1 MVVGYA
7 AFQTRLEIKGTSKV
21 TSNWDIEITNVTAGE
36 ASGSA
41 ENATKPSWKA
51 TSASMEANLYDK
63 GDAMEYDV
71 TIENKGTIDAKL
83 NDILTNLEQE
93 NSDAV
98 IITFSGYTKGEV
110 LKAKESKIV
119 HVKIAYNPDYD
130 GEETSSEVTIDFEYT
145 QDNKSEDAPKTY
157 LLTYDYSTNGGDR
170 ADSEGEYL
178 TGGSNVDL
186 SNIAYKQGWRF
197 VGWNTDKNAEVG
209 LTSYQMKEEA
219 TTLYAIYSKD
229 LKVTY
234 EKGENIQSIGKEED
248 ACTIYNNET
257 SCEIT
262 LPSVT
267 PSEGYAVD
275 GWYNDNDKIGDPN
288 DKYKLSNNT
297 TLTSRVTQNTY
308 TVTYD
313 YETNGGTSA
322 TKETDKVDYGE
333 NIDLTPTATKSGWT
347 FVGWNTNKNATSGLS
362 SLKMSNSNVTL
373 YAIYRKEAKTITI
386 TFNKNG
392 ATSQTPSGSSANS
405 ANTLTQS
412 CTIPA
417 VYNNAT
423 QASSCNITSPTI
435 NASSNTPTVVG
446 YNTSASATS
455 SSWNQNT
462 SKAVSSNATY
472 YAITRK
478 DAVTLTAKFNANGA
492 SLSSS
497 SNQTCTLAAT
507 YNGKAQATSCTVT
520 APTITRSGY
529 TIIGYNTSASS
540 TSNNSSYNTSS
551 KALTLT
557 TSNNNSTWYAITS
570 KVVTASFNANG
581 ATIGSTSQNCTMYN
595 TNDSC
600 SITTPSIT
608 RSGFTITGWGTSA
621 SATTAAVKDSSSL
634 SLSSNA
640 TYYAVTSKVVT
651 VTYSRGSNVS
661 AIGSTSGTCTIRNSA
676 TNCQVTLPSITAS
689 STYIADGWYSGSTK
703 VGDAGDKY
711 TVSNNTTLT
720 AVAKADNVTLS
731 ISTTNTTNSITVVAN
746 ATADSGISKY
756 EFSKDGGNSWVNGGT
771 NKTYTF
777 SGLTQG
783 TAYNI
788 QARVTSNSGKASTSS
803 KSVTTSSLAKPT
815 FSEEGTTNKTVTI
828 TYPSGCGSSL
838 TCTYQKDNGSTVNVT
853 SSSVKVS
860 FTDSGDLKATISD
873 GTNTVSSS
881 YTVKIGRTVTYNYS
895 TNGGTASTKT
905 TATVEE
911 GSAIDLTPTAT
922 KSGWTFVGWNTNKN
936 ATRALSSLTMG
947 DSNVTL
953 YAIYRKEARTITIT
967 FNKNG
972 STSQTP
978 SGGSA
983 NSNTT
988 LTQSCTIA
996 AVYNNTTQAS
1006 SCNITSP
1013 TINASSNTP
1022 TVVGYS
1028 TSSSATSSS
1037 WNHNTSKAVSSN
1049 ATYYAITRKDAV
1061 TLTAKY
1067 NANGASLSSSSNQTC
1082 TLAAS
1087 YNGKAQT
1094 TSCTV
1099 TAPTITRSGYTIIGY
1114 NTSASS
1120 TSNNSS
1126 YNTSSK
1132 VLTLT
1137 SSNNNSTWYAVTS
1150 KKITITFDK
1159 NGASAIGST
1168 SQSCTMYNTSA
1179 SCNVTSPSITASS
1192 NTPTVIGWST
1202 AASTHSNQWSVNTA
1216 KAVSAD
1222 DTYYAQ
1228 TSKAAKT
1235 ITVTFNKNGST
1246 SQTPSGGSANSN
1258 TTLTQS
1264 CSIAATYNGTAQATT
1279 CNITSPTI
1287 TASSN
1292 TPTVV
1297 GYSTSSSATSSSWNH
1312 NTSKAVSS
1320 NATYYAIT
1328 RKDAKTITVSF
1339 EKNGASSISSDS
1351 QSCTIAATYNGTAQG
1366 TSCNITSPTITAT
1379 SGFSVLGWNT
1389 TAGST
1394 SSAWTQNTS
1403 KSFSSNTTYYA
1414 VTRSSSQYTA
1424 TFNANGATIGSTSQS
1439 CYRYN
1444 GASSCSVTT
1453 PSITRSGFTITGW
1466 GTSASATTAAV
1477 KANASLSLTANKTYY
1492 AVTSKVVT
1500 VTYSRGS
1507 NVSAIG
1513 STSGTC
1519 TIRNSATNCQVTLP
1533 SITASSTYIADG
1545 WYSGS
1550 TKVGDAGDKYTV
1562 SNNTTLTAVAKADNV
1577 TLSISTTNTTNSIT
1591 VVANATADSGI
1602 SKYEFSKDGGS
1613 SWVNGG
1619 TNKTY
1624 TFSGLAA
1631 GTAYNIQVR
1640 VTASSGKTTSTSKSV
1655 TTSSLTKPTFNEN
1668 TNGDVV
1674 ISYPSGCTNGK
1685 TCSYSQNN
1693 GNNVTVTGSTTLSF
1707 GADGTVVATVTDG
1720 TNTVSSTYTFI
1731 KRDLYVSTSGSDTT
1745 GYGTISKP
1753 YATLTKA
1760 YDSATSTTEATIYVM
1775 DELNSSETINM
1786 NANKNIVLT
1795 SENDEINKVNKAQT
1809 LNEFL
1814 VNLTSGNLT
1823 LKDIIFDGKNIED
1836 TRGFIRVDNNV
1847 KLNILNNAIIQN
1859 FISNDSSGAA
1869 IRIEGTEEDIEPTVT
1884 IDGGS
1889 VINNKALCSAC
1900 SGGGIN
1906 VNFKGNLIINS
1917 GEINNNTATG
1927 RGGGIYSVGK
1937 VYLNGGEIVG
1947 NTSEKSTGGGIEIN
1961 NGTFTITSG
1970 TVKDNISSSG
1980 IDTQNF
1986 NFDTNNGQ
1994 YFILINDEMSN
2005 LTFNP
2010 DENYVF
2016 TTALDERYAAV
2027 VQNAATAIET
2037 NVISY
2042 TWGAS
2047 QKHLQWKPHIISIDN
2062 DLVTYSF
2069 EVQHTS
2075 NRWLWVYGN
2084 SLSANTR
2091 IVIFT
2096 LHANLGGYW
2105 NLVSQGNNY
2114 FQIKSVLGTCMGI
2127 NGTSVSN
2134 NTAIVTNTCSNNTN
2148 QKWKFVEVD

>member
-1 MVVGYA
+1 MHRSKKRRNIIIFSLIGVLLCMVVGYA

-462 SKAVSSNATY
+462 SKAVSANATY

-497 SNQTCTLAAT
+497 SNQICTLAAT

-621 SATTAAVKDSSSL
+621 SATSATVVANASL

-651 VTYSRGSNVS
+651 VTYNRGSNVS
-661 AIGSTSGTCTIRNSA
+661 AIGSTSGTCTIQNSA

-720 AVAKADNVTLS
+720 AQSKADNITLS

-746 ATADSGISKY
+746 ATSDSGI
-756 EFSKDGGNSWVNGGT
+756 
-771 NKTYTF
+771 
-777 SGLTQG
+777 
-783 TAYNI
+783 A
-788 QARVTSNSGKASTSS
+788 
-803 KSVTTSSLAKPT
+803 
-815 FSEEGTTNKTVTI
+815 
-828 TYPSGCGSSL
+828 
-838 TCTYQKDNGSTVNVT
+838 
-853 SSSVKVS
+853 
-860 FTDSGDLKATISD
+860 
-873 GTNTVSSS
+873 
-881 YTVKIGRTVTYNYS
+881 
-895 TNGGTASTKT
+895 
-905 TATVEE
+905 
-911 GSAIDLTPTAT
+911 
-922 KSGWTFVGWNTNKN
+922 
-936 ATRALSSLTMG
+936 
-947 DSNVTL
+947 
-953 YAIYRKEARTITIT
+953 
-967 FNKNG
+967 
-972 STSQTP
+972 
-978 SGGSA
+978 
-983 NSNTT
+983 
-988 LTQSCTIA
+988 
-996 AVYNNTTQAS
+996 
-1006 SCNITSP
+1006 
-1013 TINASSNTP
+1013 
-1022 TVVGYS
+1022 
-1028 TSSSATSSS
+1028 
-1037 WNHNTSKAVSSN
+1037 
-1049 ATYYAITRKDAV
+1049 
-1061 TLTAKY
+1061 
-1067 NANGASLSSSSNQTC
+1067 
-1082 TLAAS
+1082 
-1087 YNGKAQT
+1087 
-1094 TSCTV
+1094 
-1099 TAPTITRSGYTIIGY
+1099 
-1114 NTSASS
+1114 
-1120 TSNNSS
+1120 
-1126 YNTSSK
+1126 
-1132 VLTLT
+1132 
-1137 SSNNNSTWYAVTS
+1137 
-1150 KKITITFDK
+1150 
-1159 NGASAIGST
+1159 
-1168 SQSCTMYNTSA
+1168 
-1179 SCNVTSPSITASS
+1179 
-1192 NTPTVIGWST
+1192 
-1202 AASTHSNQWSVNTA
+1202 
-1216 KAVSAD
+1216 
-1222 DTYYAQ
+1222 
-1228 TSKAAKT
+1228 
-1235 ITVTFNKNGST
+1235 
-1246 SQTPSGGSANSN
+1246 
-1258 TTLTQS
+1258 
-1264 CSIAATYNGTAQATT
+1264 
-1279 CNITSPTI
+1279 
-1287 TASSN
+1287 
-1292 TPTVV
+1292 
-1297 GYSTSSSATSSSWNH
+1297 
-1312 NTSKAVSS
+1312 
-1320 NATYYAIT
+1320 
-1328 RKDAKTITVSF
+1328 
-1339 EKNGASSISSDS
+1339 
-1351 QSCTIAATYNGTAQG
+1351 
-1366 TSCNITSPTITAT
+1366 
-1379 SGFSVLGWNT
+1379 
-1389 TAGST
+1389 
-1394 SSAWTQNTS
+1394 
-1403 KSFSSNTTYYA
+1403 
-1414 VTRSSSQYTA
+1414 
-1424 TFNANGATIGSTSQS
+1424 
-1439 CYRYN
+1439 
-1444 GASSCSVTT
+1444 
-1453 PSITRSGFTITGW
+1453 
-1466 GTSASATTAAV
+1466 
-1477 KANASLSLTANKTYY
+1477 
-1492 AVTSKVVT
+1492 
-1500 VTYSRGS
+1500 
-1507 NVSAIG
+1507 
-1513 STSGTC
+1513 
-1519 TIRNSATNCQVTLP
+1519 
-1533 SITASSTYIADG
+1533 
-1545 WYSGS
+1545 
-1550 TKVGDAGDKYTV
+1550 
-1562 SNNTTLTAVAKADNV
+1562 
-1577 TLSISTTNTTNSIT
+1577 
-1591 VVANATADSGI
+1591 
-1602 SKYEFSKDGGS
+1602 KYEFSKDGGS
-1613 SWVNGG
+1613 SWINGG

-1760 YDSATSTTEATIYVM
+1760 YASATSTTEATIYVM

-1986 NFDTNNGQ
+1986 NFDTHNGQ

-2134 NTAIVTNTCSNNTN
+2134 NTAIVTNTCSNNAN